1 MYKNKNNN
9 STKKNKF
16 KNKLKYKKRT
26 LRKKL
31 KKGGKIVPKT
41 QEFEFGTS
49 PNNLIILNR
58 IENSINRCNNHVH
71 NIQSLYD
78 DIYDNQFLP
87 LHDRMQAKPS
97 VEIFNQAKEVE
108 AILKNIQI
116 VEKKMINYKIEL
128 NGIYNILN
136 SDGEELTPD
145 IRQRYVNEYND
156 LTIEMNIY
164 IEDFWDKYDR

>member
-1 MYKNKNNN
+1 M
-9 STKKNKF
+9 
-16 KNKLKYKKRT
+16 
-26 LRKKL
+26 
-31 KKGGKIVPKT
+31 I
-41 QEFEFGTS
+41 
-49 PNNLIILNR
+49 
-58 IENSINRCNNHVH
+58 
-71 NIQSLYD
+71 
-78 DIYDNQFLP
+78 
-87 LHDRMQAKPS
+87 PS